1 MTCCCLYLAPPLR
14 QEQIRHGASATC
26 EGCRSLCSPPVEV
39 LLLTGHC
46 PASLPVCFSLRL
58 SFRLLIKPNPKIS
71 EPNLPLPTLSNSLLP
86 YLSPPLPVPPCFSR
100 IDLAVLPSRPPSSQY
115 GEDSTPLPSDN
126 AMAAGGTAAS
136 QRAVPPCTGTSS
148 FSYPLHSCV
157 LSLPCLSLNVSR
169 VQTSTSKTRE
179 GPE

>member
-1 MTCCCLYLAPPLR
+1 MQPPCRGTAPDW
-14 QEQIRHGASATC
+14 
-26 EGCRSLCSPPVEV
+26 
-39 LLLTGHC
+39 
-46 PASLPVCFSLRL
+46 
-58 SFRLLIKPNPKIS
+58 
-71 EPNLPLPTLSNSLLP
+71 PLPRFSSCLFLLAVVFLAVDQAQPENLGTQSAAPYTVELTLP

-157 LSLPCLSLNVSR
+157 LSLPCLSVNVTECKQVPVR
-169 VQTSTSKTRE
+169 RE
-179 GPE
+179 KGLSSSAGSGRGGACARCA